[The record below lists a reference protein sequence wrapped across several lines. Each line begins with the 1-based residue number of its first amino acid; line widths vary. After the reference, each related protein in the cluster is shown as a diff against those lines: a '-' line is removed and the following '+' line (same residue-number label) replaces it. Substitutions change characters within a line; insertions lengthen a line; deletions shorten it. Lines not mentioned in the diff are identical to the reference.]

1 MDTNLWVKLASKVL
15 GHSQASR
22 IGLKLLLIKHTVHLT
37 GLAARRGGISPADS
51 GSGKTKTKPNI
62 RVKSM
67 LLYIFCVSTCTFRKV
82 PVRARCG
89 RSAPGANRRGSRFH
103 IHSTAKE
110 FQVHVHLQQGKM
122 LNPKSKSKNEH
133 TKNK

>member
-1 MDTNLWVKLASKVL
+1 MMGGITYIVIMDTNLWVKLASKVL

-51 GSGKTKTKPNI
+51 RSGKTKTKPNI

-67 LLYIFCVSTCTFRKV
+67 LMYIFLCQHVYFQKSTCK
-82 PVRARCG
+82 G
-89 RSAPGANRRGSRFH
+89 
-103 IHSTAKE
+103 
-110 FQVHVHLQQGKM
+110 
-122 LNPKSKSKNEH
+122 
-133 TKNK
+133 